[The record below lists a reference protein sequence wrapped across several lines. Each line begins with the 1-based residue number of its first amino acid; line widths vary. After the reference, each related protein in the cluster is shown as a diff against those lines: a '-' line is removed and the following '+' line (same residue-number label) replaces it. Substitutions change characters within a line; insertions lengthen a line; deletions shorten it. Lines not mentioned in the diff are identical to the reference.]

1 MTQGGSSDSNRHQT
15 SSEKCFFFFFNLF
28 DALIPCTRY
37 TRVEADVHLQSF
49 QQASAKPRRNH
60 FRGKPTWV
68 PTSFFCHCVS
78 ANSSTYHPTQTCCFY
93 NHPESSRQCQ
103 NPKNITAG
111 YLKGWKKKKRK
122 KKKSSFSSALW
133 LSGHRWNTKC
143 PPDVFLILWYIYRF
157 SGSYQETAHANS
169 TNCRKE

>member
-1 MTQGGSSDSNRHQT
+1 MTQGGSSDANRHQT
-15 SSEKCFFFFFNLF
+15 SSKRCFKKKKKNLTPSSLVLATFVLKPVCTCSPFNRL
-28 DALIPCTRY
+28 
-37 TRVEADVHLQSF
+37 LQS
-49 QQASAKPRRNH
+49 QEEIIS
-60 FRGKPTWV
+60 GKPTWV

-78 ANSSTYHPTQTCCFY
+78 ANSSTYHPTKTCCFY

-103 NPKNITAG
+103 NPKNIRAG
-111 YLKGWKKKKRK
+111 YLKGWKKKK
-122 KKKSSFSSALW
+122 SSFSSVLW

-169 TNCRKE
+169 TNWRK